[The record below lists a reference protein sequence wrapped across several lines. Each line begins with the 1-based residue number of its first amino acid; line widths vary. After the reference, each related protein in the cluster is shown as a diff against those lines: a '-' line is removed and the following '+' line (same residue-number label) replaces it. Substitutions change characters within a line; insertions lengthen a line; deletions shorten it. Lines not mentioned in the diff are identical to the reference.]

1 MMENLNTKDI
11 LITMRAVELKRFVN
25 YLHLKGR
32 INNYWKMKKL
42 NIIEELSQFLELEEY
57 TEENIKKYKLKK
69 KPSNI
74 EIYIE

>member
-1 MMENLNTKDI
+1 MESLNTKDI
-11 LITMRAVELKRFVN
+11 LITMRAKELKRFVN

-32 INNYWKMKKL
+32 INNYWKMRKL
-42 NIIEELSQFLELEEY
+42 NIIDELSQFLEVEEY
-57 TEENIKKYKLKK
+57 IEDNRTKYKLKK

>member
-1 MMENLNTKDI
+1 MNLETKDI
-11 LITMRAVELKRFVN
+11 LITMRATELKRFVN

-32 INNYWKMKKL
+32 INNYWKMRKL
-42 NIIEELSQFLELEEY
+42 NIIDELSQFLEVEEY
-57 TEENIKKYKLKK
+57 IEDNRKKYKLKK

>member
-1 MMENLNTKDI
+1 MNLETKDI
-11 LITMRAVELKRFVN
+11 LITMRAKELKRFVN

-32 INNYWKMKKL
+32 INNYWKMRKL
-42 NIIEELSQFLELEEY
+42 NIIDELSQFLEVEEY
-57 TEENIKKYKLKK
+57 IEDNRTKYKLKK